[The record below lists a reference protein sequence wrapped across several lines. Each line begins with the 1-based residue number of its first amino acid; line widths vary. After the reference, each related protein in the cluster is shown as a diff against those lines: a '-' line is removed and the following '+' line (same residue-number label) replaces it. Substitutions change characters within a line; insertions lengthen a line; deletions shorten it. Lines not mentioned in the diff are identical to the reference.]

1 MESIFRN
8 FYKYLFLY
16 ILPFYLLI
24 SLIQIVFLWDIKN
37 DLKSDHI
44 FILDFILFIYS
55 SIFIRELYI
64 KSEYI
69 IKEVTDKLKID
80 YETEFFEANKQLND
94 IRMKLFTL
102 KNFLKSGIIG
112 GFFVCLVIY
121 FSGVVEEYPHMIFH
135 FFFGFNHGIGL
146 LIGLKAYSFCKK
158 VGSSYIKTID
168 ILDPDGMGGFKKISK
183 TFENSIFLFIFG
195 IILDT
200 LILYPTFNDN
210 SDIFKIITKLLLSL
224 TLFIS
229 SSILMLSFFRIWK
242 TLEKEKQKKI
252 EFITKYYNE
261 AERRFWKNLS
271 DGSDVSADSLAL
283 ISMNEM
289 FEKINNVKM
298 WPLYKIFLK
307 AILLVSALMIFFL
320 KISAESVITTGFVSY
335 FQNFTIP

>member
-1 MESIFRN
+1 M
-8 FYKYLFLY
+8 
-16 ILPFYLLI
+16 
-24 SLIQIVFLWDIKN
+24 
-37 DLKSDHI
+37 
-44 FILDFILFIYS
+44 
-55 SIFIRELYI
+55 
-64 KSEYI
+64 
-69 IKEVTDKLKID
+69 
-80 YETEFFEANKQLND
+80 
-94 IRMKLFTL
+94 TL
-102 KNFLKSGIIG
+102 Q
-112 GFFVCLVIY
+112 
-121 FSGVVEEYPHMIFH
+121 
-135 FFFGFNHGIGL
+135 
-146 LIGLKAYSFCKK
+146 SFCKK

>member
-24 SLIQIVFLWDIKN
+24 SLIQIVFLWDIKS
-37 DLKSDHI
+37 DLKSDSI
-44 FILDFILFIYS
+44 FIFDFILFIYS
-55 SIFIRELYI
+55 SIFIREIYI
-64 KSEYI
+64 KSENV
-69 IKEVTDKLKID
+69 IKEVTEKLKID
-80 YETEFFEANKQLND
+80 SETEFFMANKQLND
-94 IRMKLFTL
+94 IRIKIFNP

-112 GFFVCLVIY
+112 GFFVCLIVY
-121 FSGVVEEYPHMIFH
+121 FSEVVEEYPYMIFH

-146 LIGLKAYSFCKK
+146 LIGLKVYSFCEK
-158 VGSSYIKTID
+158 VGSNYIKTLD
-168 ILDPDGMGGFKKISK
+168 ILDPDGLGGFNKISK

-210 SDIFKIITKLLLSL
+210 SDIFKIITKSLLFLA
-224 TLFIS
+224 LFIS
-229 SSILMLSFFRIWK
+229 IFIIIISYFRIWN

-252 EFITKYYNE
+252 KFITKYYNE

-271 DGSDVSADSLAL
+271 DGSDVSADSVAL
-283 ISMNEM
+283 ICMNEM

-298 WPLYKIFLK
+298 WPLYKIFIK
-307 AILLVSALMIFFL
+307 AILLVSAIVIFIL
-320 KISAESVITTGFVSY
+320 KISAESIITPGFVSY
-335 FQNFTIP
+335 LQNYMIP